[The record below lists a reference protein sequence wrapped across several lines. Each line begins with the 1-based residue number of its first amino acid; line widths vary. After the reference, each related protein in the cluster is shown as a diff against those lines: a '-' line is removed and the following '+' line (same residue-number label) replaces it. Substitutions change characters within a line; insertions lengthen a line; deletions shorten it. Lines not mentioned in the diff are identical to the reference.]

1 LELFFTGVFWFTI
14 LVFTHTYILY
24 PITLGFISIFRSKGK
39 PAKVDSLPSV
49 SILISAYNEEKVI
62 KQRIENIKSL
72 KYEFDKLEL
81 IIGSDSSTDK
91 TIEILQQ
98 ESKKCGWIRIE
109 LFETRRGKAAVLND
123 LAALAKNEI
132 LVFTD
137 ANSMFEEDA
146 LINLTSEFSNKAIG
160 GVCGR
165 LVLEEPKGKYEKSN
179 KERLYW
185 KYETVLKKLEG
196 SMGILIAANGG
207 IFAVRKKLFTKF
219 PEKYAVTDDLFQ
231 TLAVLNQ
238 NYKFIYEYD
247 AVAHEDV
254 SKEVITEFNRKVR
267 FAATNFQTTK
277 DFKNLLLNKKI
288 LLSYAIWSHKVLR
301 WLVPVFAILLFV
313 SNLFLIK
320 QGSLYYGAI
329 IVQLGFYFSVLVGF
343 IIHKMKLSGS
353 IFSII
358 YYYAFTNLALLI
370 GMFKFLTGKHEYTWD
385 STPR

>member
-1 LELFFTGVFWFTI
+1 MELFFTGVFWFTI
-14 LVFTHTYILY
+14 LLFFHTYILY
-24 PITLGFISIFRSKGK
+24 PFTLGFLSFFKSKRK
-39 PAKVDSLPSV
+39 SVKTDSFPSV

-62 KQRIENIKSL
+62 RQRIENIKSL
-72 KYEFDKLEL
+72 EYDFNKLEL
-81 IIGSDSSTDK
+81 IIGSDCSADK
-91 TIEILQQ
+91 TNEILQK
-98 ESKKCGWIRIE
+98 ESKNYSWIKTE

-123 LAALAKNEI
+123 LAGLANNEI

-137 ANSMFEEDA
+137 ANSMFEDDA
-146 LINLTSEFSNKAIG
+146 LINLTSGFSNEAIG

-165 LVLEEPKGKYEKSN
+165 LVLEEPEGKYEKSN

-185 KYETVLKKLEG
+185 KYETVLKKIEG
-196 SMGILIAANGG
+196 ILGILIAANGG
-207 IFAVRKKLFTKF
+207 IFAIRKKLFTKF

-238 NYKFIYEYD
+238 NHNFVYEYD

-254 SKEVITEFNRKVR
+254 SKEIITEFNRKVR
-267 FAATNFQTTK
+267 FAATNFQTIK
-277 DFKNLLLNKKI
+277 DFKNLLLNKKV

-320 QGSLYYGAI
+320 QGSLYYGAMI
-329 IVQLGFYFSVLVGF
+329 LQLGFYFSVLIGF
-343 IIHKMKLSGS
+343 IFHTMKVSGS

-358 YYYAFTNLALLI
+358 YYYAFTNVALLI
-370 GMFKFLTGKHEYTWD
+370 GMFKFLAGKHTYTWD

>member
-1 LELFFTGVFWFTI
+1 MSLFK
-14 LVFTHTYILY
+14 
-24 PITLGFISIFRSKGK
+24 SNGK
-39 PAKVDSLPSV
+39 SVKADSLPPV

-62 KQRIENIKSL
+62 RQRIENIKSL
-72 KYEFDKLEL
+72 KYVLNKIEL
-81 IIGSDSSTDK
+81 IIGSDCSTDK
-91 TIEILQQ
+91 TNDILQQ
-98 ESKKCGWIRIE
+98 GSKNHPWIKIE
-109 LFETRRGKAAVLND
+109 LFKSRRGKAAVLND

-137 ANSMFEEDA
+137 ANSIFDEDT
-146 LINLTSEFSNKAIG
+146 LKNLTSGFSSEAIG

-165 LVLEEPKGKYEKSN
+165 LVLEEPEGNYEKSN

-185 KYETVLKKLEG
+185 KYETILKKFEG
-196 SMGILIAANGG
+196 ILGILIAANGG
-207 IFAVRKKLFTKF
+207 IFAIRKKLFTKF

-238 NYKFIYEYD
+238 NYKFIYEYNS
-247 AVAHEDV
+247 VAHEAV
-254 SKEVITEFNRKVR
+254 SKEVITEFKRKVR
-267 FAATNFQTTK
+267 FAATNFQTIK

-301 WLVPVFAILLFV
+301 WLVPVFAILLFF

-320 QGSLYYGAI
+320 QGSLYYGAMI
-329 IVQLGFYFSVLVGF
+329 LQLGFYFSVIVGF
-343 IIHKMKLSGS
+343 IFHKLKMSGS

-358 YYYAFTNLALLI
+358 YYYTITNVALLI
-370 GMFKFLTGKHEYTWD
+370 GMFKFLAGKHAYTWD

>member
-1 LELFFTGVFWFTI
+1 MELFFTGVFWFTI

-24 PITLGFISIFRSKGK
+24 PFTLAFVSLLKNKEKSAR
-39 PAKVDSLPSV
+39 ADSLPPV

-62 KQRIENIKSL
+62 KQRIENIKKINYDS
-72 KYEFDKLEL
+72 DKLEL
-81 IIGSDSSTDK
+81 IIGSDCSTDK
-91 TIEILQQ
+91 TNEFLQQ
-98 ESKKCGWIRIE
+98 ESKIYPWIKIE

-146 LINLTSEFSNKAIG
+146 LINLTSGFSNKAIG

-165 LVLEEPKGKYEKSN
+165 LVLEEPEGKYEKSN

-196 SMGILIAANGG
+196 ILGILIAANGG
-207 IFAVRKKLFTKF
+207 IFAIRKKLFTNF

-238 NYKFIYEYD
+238 NNRFIYEYN

-254 SKEVITEFNRKVR
+254 SKDVITEFKRKVR
-267 FAATNFQTTK
+267 FAATNFQTVK

-320 QGSLYYGAI
+320 QGSLYYGAMM
-329 IVQLGFYFSVLVGF
+329 VQLGFYLSVLIGF
-343 IIHKMKLSGS
+343 IFHKMKLSGS
-353 IFSII
+353 IFSVI

-370 GMFKFLTGKHEYTWD
+370 GLFKFLTGKHAYTWD

>member
-1 LELFFTGVFWFTI
+1 MSLF
-14 LVFTHTYILY
+14 
-24 PITLGFISIFRSKGK
+24 RGK
-39 PAKVDSLPSV
+39 RKSVKTNSLPPV

-62 KQRIENIKSL
+62 RQRIENIKGL
-72 KYEFDKLEL
+72 KYDFDKLEL
-81 IIGSDSSTDK
+81 LIGSDCSADK
-91 TIEILQQ
+91 TNEILQQ
-98 ESKKCGWIRIE
+98 ESKNYSWMKTV
-109 LFETRRGKAAVLND
+109 LFEKRRGKAAVLND
-123 LAALAKNEI
+123 LASLAKNEI

-137 ANSMFEEDA
+137 ANSMFEDDA
-146 LINLTSEFSNKAIG
+146 LINLTSGFSNEAIG

-165 LVLEEPKGKYEKSN
+165 LVLEEPEGKYEKSN

-196 SMGILIAANGG
+196 ILGILIAANGG
-207 IFAVRKKLFTKF
+207 IFAIRKMLFTKF

-238 NYKFIYEYD
+238 NHNFVYEYD

-254 SKEVITEFNRKVR
+254 SKEIITEFNRKVR
-267 FAATNFQTTK
+267 FAATNFQTIK
-277 DFKNLLLNKKI
+277 DFKNLLLNKKV

-301 WLVPVFAILLFV
+301 WLVPIFAILLFF

-320 QGSLYYGAI
+320 QGSLYYGAMI
-329 IVQLGFYFSVLVGF
+329 LQLGFYLSVLVGF
-343 IIHKMKLSGS
+343 IFHKLKVSGS

-358 YYYAFTNLALLI
+358 YYYAFTNVALLI
-370 GMFKFLTGKHEYTWD
+370 GMFKFLAGKHTYTWD